1 MFNYIK
7 KYFSTKQEQKV
18 EEPKPVPIED
28 NLLIISCD
36 SHGTTKIKIT
46 VNNKSFESAK
56 HFGEML
62 FLLNEG
68 FYVQTILDVLNEII
82 KTEPAYATF
91 IQSIIN
97 KWSTKV
103 IEIEDV
109 EEDLLNQPVISPTFF
124 YKSAK

>member
-7 KYFSTKQEQKV
+7 KYFSTKQEQKA
-18 EEPKPVPIED
+18 EEPKPTPVED
-28 NLLIISCD
+28 NLLVISCD
-36 SHGTTKIKIT
+36 SHGTSKVKIT

-56 HFGEML
+56 QFGELL

-68 FYVQTILDVLNEII
+68 FYVQPILDVLNDII

-91 IQSIIN
+91 IQSILN
-97 KWSTKV
+97 RWSTKV
-103 IEIEDV
+103 TEIEDV